1 MLIFALFKHIS
12 ILLHYVTY
20 SFYFLGHCESSRN
33 SNFKLELIECM
44 PETDRCGF
52 VTATTQKHLKILSQK
67 CPKLKTLSV
76 FSESDYAP
84 MDWNNNNNNDN
95 ADHDEQ
101 INAGMNYLED
111 YNTDHEIKFKYLTSL
126 HTWGGY
132 LQSKLLAKLGSQLTE
147 LKLIHVE
154 QITLSGALNEIF
166 HSCLN
171 LVKLDLQNCSI
182 QDGGG
187 GNNPLELRHNNSSS
201 LSSHN
206 KLKHLVLVS
215 KCSEIFMNKLLKYL
229 TCLEIL
235 ECGTSTGISDQVLE
249 SNISNLKN
257 LKSLKVAHSKALTIY
272 SVKLL
277 LDHCFDLQEISDLSS
292 FPNVTRIQ
300 LQELENQLKSSNL
313 DVRID

>member
-1 MLIFALFKHIS
+1 MHC
-12 ILLHYVTY
+12 
-20 SFYFLGHCESSRN
+20 SFNFLGHCESSN

-84 MDWNNNNNNDN
+84 MDWNNNNDND
-95 ADHDEQ
+95 HEEQ
-101 INAGMNYLED
+101 INGMNFLED
-111 YNTDHEIKFKYLTSL
+111 YNNDHEIKFKCLTSL

-166 HSCLN
+166 HSCFN

-187 GNNPLELRHNNSSS
+187 NNPLEHLELRHNNSSS

-215 KCSEIFMNKLLKYL
+215 KCSEIFMNKLLKCL

-277 LDHCFDLQEISDLSS
+277 LDHCFDLEEISDLSS